1 MMTFEGKKVSLVMPA
16 YNEEKSVGKVVADNR
31 SLKLFD
37 EIIVVDNC
45 STDRTGERARH
56 AGAKVVR
63 EERRGY
69 GFAIR
74 RGLSEAKGD
83 IIVIT
88 ESDDTFEARDA
99 FKLLA
104 YINDA
109 DMVLG
114 SRTNFELVRPGAK
127 MGPFLKWGNFSIAK
141 LIQLLWVGRVRLTDV
156 GCTLRA
162 IRRKSLMRV
171 MGGFGIGGSTFSP
184 EMIVKCL
191 KGGMKVVEIPVWYK
205 ARIGDS
211 KITSDFWKS
220 LRLGVEMIVLILR
233 ERFS

>member
-1 MMTFEGKKVSLVMPA
+1 MTFEGKKVSLVMPA

-31 SLKLFD
+31 ALKLFD

-45 STDRTGERARH
+45 STDRTCERARH

-63 EERRGY
+63 EERPGY

-74 RGLSEAKGD
+74 RGLSEARGD

-104 YINDA
+104 YIDDA

-114 SRTNFELVRPGAK
+114 SRTNFELVKPGAK
-127 MGPFLKWGNFSIAK
+127 MGQFLKWGNFSIAK
-141 LIQLLWVGRVRLTDV
+141 LIQLLWVGHVRLTDV

-162 IRRKSLMRV
+162 IRRKSLVRMIGSFEV
-171 MGGFGIGGSTFSP
+171 GGSTFSP

-191 KGGMKVVEIPVWYK
+191 KGGMKVLEIPVWYK

-220 LRLGVEMIVLILR
+220 LRLGVEMIALILR